1 MKPVSSIERL
11 RSLPELFRGADLTTR
26 FRWSS
31 KTASQYLYRWKL
43 RGLVDALGGH
53 SDLYANLLVSRYPNW
68 ERALVAAM
76 PSALLI
82 GIEALR
88 QTGWT
93 TQIPQRPTV
102 AVDASQPVYT
112 TPRFDLAPRAPQ
124 WFERVRPGIVGS
136 AREGLPRLSP
146 AWALADLLNTEGWG
160 ACGLWP
166 DDIDLADATRED
178 QAQWQAAR
186 SSFQL
191 QQPQDLLALAEPGRS
206 HEGS

>member
-43 RGLVDALGGH
+43 RGLVEALGGH
-53 SDLYANLLVSRYPNW
+53 SDLYANLLVSRHPNW

-88 QTGWT
+88 QAGWT

-102 AVDASQPVYT
+102 AVDTSQPVYT

-124 WFERVRPGIVGS
+124 WFERVRPGIKGS

-146 AWALADLLNTEGWG
+146 AWALADLLNTAAWG

-166 DDIDLADATRED
+166 DDIDLAGATRED

-191 QQPQDLLALAEPGRS
+191 QQTQDLLALAEPGRS